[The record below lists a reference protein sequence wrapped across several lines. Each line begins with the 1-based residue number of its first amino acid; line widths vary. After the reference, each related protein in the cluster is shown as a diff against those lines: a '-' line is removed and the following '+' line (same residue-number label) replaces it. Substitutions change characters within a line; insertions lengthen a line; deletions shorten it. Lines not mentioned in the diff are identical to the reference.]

1 MGILPNGEVS
11 YDRVLVV
18 QQPKEHA
25 MPGPMHGYKIVDF
38 SQVVSGPLATMLLAD
53 QGADVVKVEPLYGP
67 GDVTRLPAYAK
78 GGMSAFYLNNNRGK
92 RSIAL
97 NLSSDE
103 GRQIA
108 LDLCRD
114 ADVIVQ
120 NFRPGAMERLGLGYD
135 AVKAI
140 NLNVV
145 YCTISGFGPT
155 GPYSDRPVLD
165 PVIQGLTGVISR
177 QFNPEIPFPD
187 LVRNLY
193 ADKSS
198 ALTAAQAITAALLV
212 RERDGEGQ
220 HVEIPM
226 LDATMYFFWPDGM
239 MDQTVIDEDASPGF
253 LLSSVYSL
261 TECSDGKIV
270 YFVTSDPMRQALYD
284 ALDHPE
290 WKEDE
295 RFATMMAIANPENFQ
310 ALGVLLAEAF
320 GALTTAEVLE
330 RLIAA
335 DVPCGPILTAEEAI
349 ADPQIV
355 HNETL
360 QTWQHPAAGTVRQP
374 RPAARFEKTPAAIA
388 ASASLRG
395 EDSDAILTELGRSG
409 DDIAAL
415 RDAGII

>member
-1 MGILPNGEVS
+1 
-11 YDRVLVV
+11 
-18 QQPKEHA
+18 
-25 MPGPMHGYKIVDF
+25 MPGPMDGYKIVDF
-38 SQVVSGPLATMLLAD
+38 SQVVSGPFATMLLAD
-53 QGADVVKVEPLYGP
+53 QGAEVVKVEPLYGP
-67 GDVTRLPAYAK
+67 GDVTRLLAYAK

-97 NLSSDE
+97 NLGSDE
-103 GRQIA
+103 GKQIA

-120 NFRPGAMERLGLGYD
+120 NFRPGAMARLGLSYD
-135 AVKAI
+135 DVKAV
-140 NLNVV
+140 NPNVI

-187 LVRNLY
+187 LIRNLY

-212 RERDGEGQ
+212 RERSGEGQ

-253 LLSSVYSL
+253 LLSSIYSL
-261 TECSDGKIV
+261 TECADGKIV

-284 ALDHPE
+284 ALGHPE
-290 WKEDE
+290 WKADD
-295 RFATMMAIANPENFQ
+295 RFATMMAVANPDNFQ

-320 GALTTAEVLE
+320 QALTKDEALD

-335 DVPCGPILTAEEAI
+335 DVPCGPILSAEEAI
-349 ADPQIV
+349 ADPQV
-355 HNETL
+355 LHNETL
-360 QTWQHPAAGTVRQP
+360 QTWQHEHAGTVRQP

-395 EDSDAILTELGRSG
+395 EDNDEILGELGRSA
-409 DDIAAL
+409 DDIAVL
-415 RDAGII
+415 REAGVIE

>member
-1 MGILPNGEVS
+1 
-11 YDRVLVV
+11 
-18 QQPKEHA
+18 
-25 MPGPMHGYKIVDF
+25 MPGPMDGYKIVDF
-38 SQVVSGPLATMLLAD
+38 SQVVSGPFATMLLAD
-53 QGADVVKVEPLYGP
+53 QGADVTKVEPLYGP
-67 GDVTRLPAYAK
+67 GDVTRLLAYAK

-92 RSIAL
+92 RSL
-97 NLSSDE
+97 GMNLSSDE

-114 ADVIVQ
+114 ADVVVQ
-120 NFRPGAMERLGLGYD
+120 NFRPGAMTRLGLDYD
-135 AVKAI
+135 AIKAI
-140 NLNVV
+140 NPNVV

-177 QFNPEIPFPD
+177 QLNPQVPFPD

-198 ALTAAQAITAALLV
+198 AMTAAQAITAALLV
-212 RERDGEGQ
+212 RERTGEGQ
-220 HVEIPM
+220 HVEVPM

-261 TECSDGKIV
+261 TDCADGKIV

-284 ALDHPE
+284 ALGHPE

-310 ALGVLLAEAF
+310 TLGVLLAEAF
-320 GALTTAEVLE
+320 AALTVEQALE
-330 RLIAA
+330 ALIAN
-335 DVPCGPILTAEEAI
+335 DVPAGPILTAEEAI
-349 ADPQIV
+349 DDPQLQ

-360 QTWQHPAAGTVRQP
+360 QVWQHPQAGSVRQP
-374 RPAARFEKTPAAIA
+374 RPAARFEKTPASIA
-388 ASASLRG
+388 ATASLRG
-395 EDSDAILTELGRSG
+395 ADNDAILSELGRSA

-415 RDAGII
+415 RESGIIE

>member
-1 MGILPNGEVS
+1 M
-11 YDRVLVV
+11 D
-18 QQPKEHA
+18 
-25 MPGPMHGYKIVDF
+25 GYKIVDF
-38 SQVVSGPLATMLLAD
+38 SQVVSGPFATMLLAD
-53 QGADVVKVEPLYGP
+53 QGAEVVKVEPLYGP
-67 GDVTRLPAYAK
+67 GDVTRLLAYAK

-97 NLSSDE
+97 NLGSDE
-103 GRQIA
+103 GKQIA

-120 NFRPGAMERLGLGYD
+120 NFRPGAMARLGLSYD
-135 AVKAI
+135 DVKAV
-140 NLNVV
+140 NPNVI

-187 LVRNLY
+187 LIRNLY

-212 RERDGEGQ
+212 RERSGEGQ

-253 LLSSVYSL
+253 LLSSIYSL
-261 TECSDGKIV
+261 TECADGKIV

-284 ALDHPE
+284 ALGHPE
-290 WKEDE
+290 WKADD
-295 RFATMMAIANPENFQ
+295 RFATMMAVSNPDNFQ

-320 GALTTAEVLE
+320 QALTKDEALD

-335 DVPCGPILTAEEAI
+335 DVPCGPILSAEEAI
-349 ADPQIV
+349 ADPQV
-355 HNETL
+355 LHNETL
-360 QTWQHPAAGTVRQP
+360 QTWQHEHAGTVRQP

-395 EDSDAILTELGRSG
+395 EDNDEILGELGRSA
-409 DDIAAL
+409 DDIAVL
-415 RDAGII
+415 RKAGVIE

>member
-1 MGILPNGEVS
+1 M
-11 YDRVLVV
+11 D
-18 QQPKEHA
+18 
-25 MPGPMHGYKIVDF
+25 GYKIVDF
-38 SQVVSGPLATMLLAD
+38 SQVVSGPFATMLLAD
-53 QGADVVKVEPLYGP
+53 QGAEVVKVEPLYGP
-67 GDVTRLPAYAK
+67 GDVTRLLAYAK

-97 NLSSDE
+97 NLGSDE
-103 GRQIA
+103 GKQIA

-120 NFRPGAMERLGLGYD
+120 NFRPGAMARLGLSYD
-135 AVKAI
+135 DVKAV
-140 NLNVV
+140 NPNVV

-187 LVRNLY
+187 LIRNLF

-212 RERDGEGQ
+212 RERSGEGQ

-253 LLSSVYSL
+253 LLSSIYSL
-261 TECSDGKIV
+261 TECADGKIV

-284 ALDHPE
+284 ALGHPE
-290 WKEDE
+290 WKADD
-295 RFATMMAIANPENFQ
+295 RFATMMAIANPDNFQ

-320 GALTTAEVLE
+320 QALTKDEALD

-335 DVPCGPILTAEEAI
+335 DVPCGPILSAEEAI
-349 ADPQIV
+349 ADPQV
-355 HNETL
+355 LHNETL
-360 QTWQHPAAGTVRQP
+360 QTWQHEHAGTVRQP

-395 EDSDAILTELGRSG
+395 EDNDEILGELGRSA
-409 DDIAAL
+409 DDIAVL
-415 RDAGII
+415 RKAGVIE

>member
-1 MGILPNGEVS
+1 M
-11 YDRVLVV
+11 D
-18 QQPKEHA
+18 
-25 MPGPMHGYKIVDF
+25 GYKIVDF
-38 SQVVSGPLATMLLAD
+38 SQVVSGPFATMLLAD
-53 QGADVVKVEPLYGP
+53 QGADVTKVEPLYGP
-67 GDVTRLPAYAK
+67 GDVTRLLAYAK

-92 RSIAL
+92 RSL
-97 NLSSDE
+97 GMNLSSDE

-114 ADVIVQ
+114 ADVVVQ
-120 NFRPGAMERLGLGYD
+120 NFRPGAMTRLGLDYD
-135 AVKAI
+135 AIKAI
-140 NLNVV
+140 NPNVV

-165 PVIQGLTGVISR
+165 PVIPGLTGVISR
-177 QFNPEIPFPD
+177 QLNPQVPFPD

-198 ALTAAQAITAALLV
+198 AMTAAQAITAALLV
-212 RERDGEGQ
+212 RERTGEGQ
-220 HVEIPM
+220 HVEVPM

-261 TECSDGKIV
+261 TDCADGKIV

-284 ALDHPE
+284 ALGHPE

-310 ALGVLLAEAF
+310 TLGVLLAEAF
-320 GALTTAEVLE
+320 AALTVEQALE
-330 RLIAA
+330 ALIAN
-335 DVPCGPILTAEEAI
+335 DVPAGPILSAEEAI
-349 ADPQIV
+349 ADPQLQ

-360 QTWQHPAAGTVRQP
+360 QVWQHPQAGSVRQP
-374 RPAARFEKTPAAIA
+374 RPAARFEKTPASFA
-388 ASASLRG
+388 ATASLRG
-395 EDSDAILTELGRSG
+395 ADNDAILSELGRSA

-415 RDAGII
+415 RKSGIIE

>member
-1 MGILPNGEVS
+1 M
-11 YDRVLVV
+11 D
-18 QQPKEHA
+18 
-25 MPGPMHGYKIVDF
+25 GYKIVDF
-38 SQVVSGPLATMLLAD
+38 SQVVSGPFATMLLAD
-53 QGADVVKVEPLYGP
+53 QGADVTKVEPLYGP
-67 GDVTRLPAYAK
+67 GDVTRLLAYAK
-78 GGMSAFYLNNNRGK
+78 GGMPAFYLNNNRGK
-92 RSIAL
+92 RSIGM
-97 NLSSDE
+97 NLGSDE

-108 LDLCRD
+108 LDLCKD

-120 NFRPGAMERLGLGYD
+120 NFRPGAMTRLGLDYD
-135 AVKAI
+135 AIKAI
-140 NLNVV
+140 NPNVI

-165 PVIQGLTGVISR
+165 PVIQGLTGIISR
-177 QFNPEIPFPD
+177 QLNPEVPFPD

-198 ALTAAQAITAALLV
+198 AMTAAQAITAALLV
-212 RERDGEGQ
+212 RERTGEGQ

-239 MDQTVIDEDASPGF
+239 MDQTLIDDDASPGF

-261 TECSDGKIV
+261 TDCADGKIV

-284 ALDHPE
+284 ALGHPE

-295 RFATMMAIANPENFQ
+295 RFATMLAISNPENFQ
-310 ALGVLLAEAF
+310 TLGVLLAEAF
-320 GALTTAEVLE
+320 ASLTVEQALEA
-330 RLIAA
+330 LIAN
-335 DVPCGPILTAEEAI
+335 DVPCGPILSAEEAI

-360 QTWQHPAAGTVRQP
+360 QVWQHPQAGSVRQP

-395 EDSDAILTELGRSG
+395 ADNEAILAELGRSPE
-409 DDIAAL
+409 DIAAL
-415 RDAGII
+415 RDAGIIE

>member
-1 MGILPNGEVS
+1 
-11 YDRVLVV
+11 
-18 QQPKEHA
+18 
-25 MPGPMHGYKIVDF
+25 MPGPMDGYKIVDF
-38 SQVVSGPLATMLLAD
+38 SQVVSGPFATMLLAD
-53 QGADVVKVEPLYGP
+53 QGAEVVKVEPLYGP
-67 GDVTRLPAYAK
+67 GDVTRLLAYAK

-97 NLSSDE
+97 NLGSDE
-103 GRQIA
+103 GKQIA

-120 NFRPGAMERLGLGYD
+120 NFRPGAMARLGLSYD
-135 AVKAI
+135 DVKAV
-140 NLNVV
+140 NPNVI

-187 LVRNLY
+187 LIRNLY

-212 RERDGEGQ
+212 RERSGEGQ

-253 LLSSVYSL
+253 LLSSIYSL
-261 TECSDGKIV
+261 TECADGKIV

-284 ALDHPE
+284 ALGHPE
-290 WKEDE
+290 WKADD
-295 RFATMMAIANPENFQ
+295 RFATMMAVANPDNFQ

-320 GALTTAEVLE
+320 QALTKDEALD

-335 DVPCGPILTAEEAI
+335 DVPCGPILSAEEAI
-349 ADPQIV
+349 ADPQV
-355 HNETL
+355 LHNETL
-360 QTWQHPAAGTVRQP
+360 QTWQHEHAGTVRQP

-395 EDSDAILTELGRSG
+395 EDNDEILGELGRSA
-409 DDIAAL
+409 DDIAVL
-415 RDAGII
+415 RKAGVIE

>member
-1 MGILPNGEVS
+1 
-11 YDRVLVV
+11 
-18 QQPKEHA
+18 
-25 MPGPMHGYKIVDF
+25 MPGPMDGYKIVDF
-38 SQVVSGPLATMLLAD
+38 SQVVSGPFATMLLAD
-53 QGADVVKVEPLYGP
+53 QGADVTKVEPLYGP
-67 GDVTRLPAYAK
+67 GDVTRLLAYAK

-92 RSIAL
+92 RSL
-97 NLSSDE
+97 GMNLSSDE

-114 ADVIVQ
+114 ADVVVQ
-120 NFRPGAMERLGLGYD
+120 NFRPGAMTRLGLDYD
-135 AVKAI
+135 AIKAI
-140 NLNVV
+140 NPNVV

-177 QFNPEIPFPD
+177 QLNPQVPFPD

-198 ALTAAQAITAALLV
+198 AMTAAQAITAALLV
-212 RERDGEGQ
+212 RERTGEGQ
-220 HVEIPM
+220 HVEVPM

-261 TECSDGKIV
+261 TDCADGKIV

-284 ALDHPE
+284 ALGHPE

-310 ALGVLLAEAF
+310 TLGVLLAEAF
-320 GALTTAEVLE
+320 AALTVEQALE
-330 RLIAA
+330 ALIAN
-335 DVPCGPILTAEEAI
+335 DVPAGPILTAEEAI
-349 ADPQIV
+349 DDPQLQ

-360 QTWQHPAAGTVRQP
+360 QVWQHPQAGSVRQP
-374 RPAARFEKTPAAIA
+374 RPAARFEKTPASIA
-388 ASASLRG
+388 ATASLRG
-395 EDSDAILTELGRSG
+395 ADNEAILSELGRSA

-415 RDAGII
+415 RESGIIE

>member
-1 MGILPNGEVS
+1 M
-11 YDRVLVV
+11 D
-18 QQPKEHA
+18 
-25 MPGPMHGYKIVDF
+25 GYKIVDF

-53 QGADVVKVEPLYGP
+53 QGADVTKVEPLYGP
-67 GDVTRLPAYAK
+67 GDVTRLMAYAK
-78 GGMSAFYLNNNRGK
+78 GGMPAFYLNNNRGK
-92 RSIAL
+92 RSLAMDL
-97 NLSSDE
+97 TTDE

-108 LDLCRD
+108 LDLCKD

-120 NFRPGAMERLGLGYD
+120 NFRPGAMERLGLGYEQI
-135 AVKAI
+135 KEI
-140 NLNVV
+140 NPNVV
-145 YCTISGFGPT
+145 YCTVSGFGPT

-177 QFNPEIPFPD
+177 QLNPEVPFPD

-212 RERDGEGQ
+212 RERSGEGQ

-226 LDATMYFFWPDGM
+226 LDACMYFFWPDGM
-239 MDQTVIDEDASPGF
+239 MDQTVIDDDASPGF

-261 TECSDGKIV
+261 TDCADGKIV
-270 YFVTSDPMRQALYD
+270 YFVTSDPMRHALYD
-284 ALDHPE
+284 ALGHPE

-295 RFATMMAIANPENFQ
+295 RFSTMQAMANPENFQ

-320 GALTTAEVLE
+320 MALSVEDALAG
-330 RLIAA
+330 LIAA
-335 DVPCGPILTAEEAI
+335 DVPCGPILSAEEALV
-349 ADPQIV
+349 DPQVV

-360 QTWQHPAAGTVRQP
+360 QTWQHPLAGNVRQP

-395 EDSDAILTELGRSG
+395 EDNDAILGELGRTPEQ
-409 DDIAAL
+409 IAAL
-415 RDAGII
+415 REANIIG

>member
-1 MGILPNGEVS
+1 
-11 YDRVLVV
+11 
-18 QQPKEHA
+18 
-25 MPGPMHGYKIVDF
+25 MPGPMDGYKIVDF
-38 SQVVSGPLATMLLAD
+38 SQVVSGPFATMLLAD
-53 QGADVVKVEPLYGP
+53 QGAEVTKVEPLYGP
-67 GDVTRLPAYAK
+67 GDVTRLLAYAK
-78 GGMSAFYLNNNRGK
+78 GGLSAFYVNNNRGK
-92 RSIAL
+92 RSIGL
-97 NLSSDE
+97 NLGSDE

-108 LDLCRD
+108 LDLCKD

-120 NFRPGAMERLGLGYD
+120 NFRPGAMARLGLDYD
-135 AVKAI
+135 AVKAV
-140 NLNVV
+140 NPNVV
-145 YCTISGFGPT
+145 YCSISGFGPT

-177 QFNPEIPFPD
+177 QLNPEIPFPD

-198 ALTAAQAITAALLV
+198 AMTAAQAITAALLV
-212 RERDGEGQ
+212 RERSGEGQ

-261 TECSDGKIV
+261 TDCSDGKIV

-310 ALGVLLAEAF
+310 TLGVLLAEAF
-320 GALTTAEVLE
+320 AALTVEDALA
-330 RLIAA
+330 RLIAN
-335 DVPCGPILTAEEAI
+335 DVPCGPILSAEEAI
-349 ADPQIV
+349 ADPQVI

-360 QTWQHPAAGTVRQP
+360 QEWQHPLAGTVRQP

-395 EDSDAILTELGRSG
+395 GDNDEILAELGRSS

-415 RDAGII
+415 REAGIIE